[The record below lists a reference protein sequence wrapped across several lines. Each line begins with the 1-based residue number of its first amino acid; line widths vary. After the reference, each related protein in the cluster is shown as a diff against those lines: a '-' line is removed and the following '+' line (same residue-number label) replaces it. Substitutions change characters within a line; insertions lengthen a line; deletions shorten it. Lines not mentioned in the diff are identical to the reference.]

1 MGQVRVPV
9 VVTVVTVTRQ
19 RFIGEC
25 FRAEPLSLVGESG
38 VEAELGAQT
47 RGGEPD
53 HAQGEDEQGP
63 SPGEEGERP
72 GRDLDPGREVGE
84 PGQEEETRD
93 PGPGQ
98 VAEQPG
104 QGPGIGIGEGGP
116 EDLAQDRRDQEAR
129 AGQVRRRPRV
139 GPGPLVKARG
149 CGSMQDLQ
157 CRAS

>member
-19 RFIGEC
+19 RSIGEC

-53 HAQGEDEQGP
+53 HAPEEEEQGQ
-63 SPGEEGERP
+63 SPGIEGERP
-72 GRDLDPGREVGE
+72 GRDQDPGLEVGE
-84 PGQEEETRD
+84 PDQEEEPRD
-93 PGPGQ
+93 PDPGQ
-98 VAEQPG
+98 VGEEPG

-116 EDLAQDRRDQEAR
+116 EDRAQDRRDQEAR
-129 AGQVRRRPRV
+129 AGQVRKKPRA
-139 GPGPLVKARG
+139 GLGPLVKARV

-157 CRAS
+157 SRAS